1 MKTNKS
7 FTKRIK
13 VTRTGKLVVRKSGQ
27 DHFNAK
33 ERGRT
38 KSVKNRPQPF
48 AVTNDVMRRFLG
60 GHGGSKKSAEAHQA
74 IVVVEAPA
82 SAE

>member
-7 FTKRIK
+7 FTKRMR
-13 VTRTGKLVVRKSGQ
+13 VTRTGKILARKPGQ

-38 KSVKNRPQPF
+38 KGVKKRGVQL
-48 AVTNDVMRRFLG
+48 VMSNQLKRRFLG
-60 GHGGSKKSAEAHQA
+60 GNAMKKAKPVAKEAA
-74 IVVVEAPA
+74 
-82 SAE
+82 

>member
-7 FTKRIK
+7 YSKRIR
-13 VTRTGKLVVRKSGQ
+13 VTKNGTLIARKPGQ

-38 KSVKNRPQPF
+38 KGLKRRAVSLALTTRVK
-48 AVTNDVMRRFLG
+48 RRFLG
-60 GHGGSKKSAEAHQA
+60 GQ
-74 IVVVEAPA
+74 
-82 SAE
+82 

>member
-7 FTKRIK
+7 YTKRIR
-13 VTRTGKLVVRKSGQ
+13 VTRKGKLVARKPGQ

-38 KSVKNRPQPF
+38 KGVKRRANVIQ
-48 AVTNDVMRRFLG
+48 VTNRIRRQFL
-60 GHGGSKKSAEAHQA
+60 STTAK
-74 IVVVEAPA
+74 
-82 SAE
+82 

>member
-7 FTKRIK
+7 FSKRIR

-38 KSVKNRPQPF
+38 KGVKKRAASMPMTTRQKRN
-48 AVTNDVMRRFLG
+48 FLSG
-60 GHGGSKKSAEAHQA
+60 
-74 IVVVEAPA
+74 V
-82 SAE
+82 

>member
-7 FTKRIK
+7 YTKRIR
-13 VTRTGKLVVRKSGQ
+13 VTRKGKFVARKSGQ

-38 KSVKNRPQPF
+38 KGVKKR
-48 AVTNDVMRRFLG
+48 AVSLALGKRITRRFL
-60 GHGGSKKSAEAHQA
+60 ST
-74 IVVVEAPA
+74 
-82 SAE
+82 

>member
-13 VTRTGKLVVRKSGQ
+13 VTRTGKVLARKSGQ

-38 KSVKNRPQPF
+38 KGVKKRGIQLALSNRLK
-48 AVTNDVMRRFLG
+48 RRFLG
-60 GHGGSKKSAEAHQA
+60 GNATKKAKKAA
-74 IVVVEAPA
+74 
-82 SAE
+82 

>member
-7 FTKRIK
+7 YTKRIR
-13 VTRTGKLVVRKSGQ
+13 VTRKGKLVARKSGQ

-38 KSVKNRPQPF
+38 KGMKKRAMSLILGKKLRG
-48 AVTNDVMRRFLG
+48 RFLKV
-60 GHGGSKKSAEAHQA
+60 S
-74 IVVVEAPA
+74 
-82 SAE
+82 

>member
-7 FTKRIK
+7 YSKRIR

-38 KSVKNRPQPF
+38 KGVKKR
-48 AVTNDVMRRFLG
+48 AASLVVTTAIRRRFLP
-60 GHGGSKKSAEAHQA
+60 GSPA
-74 IVVVEAPA
+74 APKA
-82 SAE
+82 

>member
-7 FTKRIK
+7 YTKRIR
-13 VTRTGKLVVRKSGQ
+13 VTKKGKLVARRPGQ

-38 KSVKNRPQPF
+38 KGVKKRAQSLTVSNRI
-48 AVTNDVMRRFLG
+48 RRSFLSTP
-60 GHGGSKKSAEAHQA
+60 SK
-74 IVVVEAPA
+74 
-82 SAE
+82 

>member
-7 FTKRIK
+7 YTKRIR
-13 VTRTGKLVVRKSGQ
+13 VTKKGKLVVRKPGQ

-38 KSVKNRPQPF
+38 KNQKNRAQSLT
-48 AVTNDVMRRFLG
+48 VSNDIRRKFLSG
-60 GHGGSKKSAEAHQA
+60 K
-74 IVVVEAPA
+74 VVGK
-82 SAE
+82 

>member
-7 FTKRIK
+7 YTKRIRITK
-13 VTRTGKLVVRKSGQ
+13 KGKLVARAPGQ

-38 KSVKNRPQPF
+38 KGVKKRGQSL
-48 AVTNDVMRRFLG
+48 TNVPKAIRRRFLATP
-60 GHGGSKKSAEAHQA
+60 SK
-74 IVVVEAPA
+74 
-82 SAE
+82 

>member
-7 FTKRIK
+7 YTKRIR
-13 VTRTGKLVVRKSGQ
+13 VTKKGKLVARMPGQ

-38 KSVKNRPQPF
+38 KGVKKRAQSLTVSNN
-48 AVTNDVMRRFLG
+48 VRRSYLSTP
-60 GHGGSKKSAEAHQA
+60 SK
-74 IVVVEAPA
+74 
-82 SAE
+82 

>member
-13 VTRTGKLVVRKSGQ
+13 VTRTGKLIVRKSGQ

-38 KSVKNRPQPF
+38 KAVKNRPQNLTTNK
-48 AVTNDVMRRFLG
+48 AVTRRFLG
-60 GHGGSKKSAEAHQA
+60 GNAGLRAANKRTAV
-74 IVVVEAPA
+74 VVVETG
-82 SAE
+82 E

>member
-7 FTKRIK
+7 FTKRIR
-13 VTRTGKLVVRKSGQ
+13 VTKTGKLIARKAGQ

-38 KSVKNRPQPF
+38 KNVKKRTVSLKLNKRI
-48 AVTNDVMRRFLG
+48 TRRFLG
-60 GHGGSKKSAEAHQA
+60 Q
-74 IVVVEAPA
+74 
-82 SAE
+82 

>member
-7 FTKRIK
+7 YTKRIR
-13 VTRTGKLVVRKSGQ
+13 VTRKGKLVARKPGQ

-38 KSVKNRPQPF
+38 KGLKRRANVIN
-48 AVTNDVMRRFLG
+48 VTNGIRRRFL
-60 GHGGSKKSAEAHQA
+60 SAK
-74 IVVVEAPA
+74 VK
-82 SAE
+82 

>member
-7 FTKRIK
+7 YTKRIR
-13 VTRTGKLVVRKSGQ
+13 VTRTGKLLARKSGQ

-38 KSVKNRPQPF
+38 KSVKKRGVQLALSNRL
-48 AVTNDVMRRFLG
+48 MRRFLG
-60 GHGGSKKSAEAHQA
+60 GSAKKRAKKVALPTGQA
-74 IVVVEAPA
+74 GV
-82 SAE
+82 